1 MKKNILFIIFAGC
14 LILFGISLSLLSFK
28 SVNAISI
35 TPKPT
40 EAEKDI
46 NQKQINDLTEK
57 IASRVA
63 QLKLVEKRGLI
74 GKVTDVSNTQII
86 ISDIQNNTRFI
97 DVDELTKF
105 SSPNAKSSFGISD
118 IEKDFTIGILGLYNK
133 DSRRIMARFVTVI
146 NLPRYISGTISSIDE
161 DNFTLLIKTQKGDI
175 NIDVGSTTITSSFTN
190 SLKLTKSGFSKLK
203 EGEYIVSVGFEDK
216 KDKNLIVASKIIVFP
231 DVQKAQDE
239 TQSNVNKP
247 SPTPTPK

>member
-1 MKKNILFIIFAGC
+1 MKKNILFIIFASC
-14 LILFGISLSLLSFK
+14 LILSGISFSLSFK
-28 SVNAISI
+28 SVNAVSK
-35 TPKPT
+35 TPTPT
-40 EAEKDI
+40 EAEKDV
-46 NQKQINDLTEK
+46 NQKQINDLTER

-63 QLKLVEKRGLI
+63 QLKLVEKKGLI
-74 GKVTDVSNTQII
+74 GKVTDVSNTQIT

-105 SSPNAKSSFGISD
+105 ASPNAKSSFGISD
-118 IEKDFTIGILGLYNK
+118 IEKDSTIGILGLYNK
-133 DSRRIMARFVTVI
+133 DSRRIMARFVTVL

-161 DNFTLLIKTQKGDI
+161 DNFTLLVKTRKNNI

-203 EGEYIVSVGFEDK
+203 EGEYIIVVGFEDK
-216 KDKNLIVASKIIVFP
+216 KDKTLIVASKIIVFP

-239 TQSNVNKP
+239 TQSSVNKP

>member
-1 MKKNILFIIFAGC
+1 MKKNILFIIFVSC
-14 LILFGISLSLLSFK
+14 LFLSGIGLSIFFK
-28 SVNAISI
+28 SANAVSI
-35 TPKPT
+35 TPKST

-74 GKVTDVSNTQII
+74 GKVTDVSNTQIT

-105 SSPNAKSSFGISD
+105 SSPNTKSSFGISD
-118 IEKDFTIGILGLYNK
+118 IEKDSTIGILGLYNK
-133 DSRRIMARFVTVI
+133 DSRRIMARFVTVV
-146 NLPRYISGTISSIDE
+146 NLPRHISGIISSIDE
-161 DNFTLLIKTQKGDI
+161 DNFTLLVKTKKGDI
-175 NIDVGSTTITSSFTN
+175 NIDVGTTTITSSFTN
-190 SLKLTKSGFSKLK
+190 SLKLSKSGFSKLK
-203 EGEYIVSVGFEDK
+203 EGEYIIAVGFEDK

-231 DVQKAQDE
+231 NIQKAQE
-239 TQSNVNKP
+239 EAQSNDNQQI
-247 SPTPTPK
+247 PTPTPK

>member
-1 MKKNILFIIFAGC
+1 MKKNIILIIFIFCIAFAGVSFS
-14 LILFGISLSLLSFK
+14 LFFK
-28 SVNAISI
+28 SVNAVSI
-35 TPKPT
+35 TPKTT

-74 GKVTDVSNTQII
+74 GKVTDTSNTQITI
-86 ISDIQNNTRFI
+86 TDIQNNTRFV

-118 IEKDFTIGILGLYNK
+118 IEKDSTIGILGLYNK
-133 DSRRIMARFVTVI
+133 ESRRIMARFVTVL
-146 NLPRYISGTISSIDE
+146 NPPHYISGNIDSIDE
-161 DNFTLLIKTQKGDI
+161 DNFTLLVKTQKSEI
-175 NIDVGSTTITSSFTN
+175 NIDVGTTTITSSFTN
-190 SLKLTKSGFSKLK
+190 SLKLTKSGFSKLNL
-203 EGEYIVSVGFEDK
+203 GEYIIVVGFEDK

-231 DVQKAQDE
+231 DIQKVQSE
-239 TQSNVNKP
+239 TQSNDKQ